1 MSDFRIDKI
10 TNRDG
15 SAGTQIAGIST
26 FSGTSGMIIPNGPT
40 EYRGGRGRGVI
51 GGQGWT
57 ANIEGL
63 RYIEIATTGNAIDF
77 GDMAVGRNGGA
88 GAASATRGVFAG
100 GYDPAPPSPYSAGD
114 QTSIEYTV
122 ISSKGGASSF
132 GDLQLKNSGLKG
144 CSDNI
149 RALWMG
155 GKWGGAFSGDSEIE
169 YSTIATTGDSST
181 FGYLRSGKEYAEN
194 PGCFASTTRGVVG
207 AGFNTGGGSPWAG
220 YQNSIDYVTIQ
231 TLGNSQEFGNLTQA
245 RGRCAGLASPTR
257 GVFLGGNSAPA
268 EITDTIDYIT
278 IATLGNAADFGNLTA
293 NRKLMNSV
301 SSHTRGV
308 VAGGTAPSD
317 VNIIE
322 YITIATTGNSV
333 DFGDM
338 PNVGSNGVSCSDCHG
353 GIL

>member
-10 TNRDG
+10 TNRVGD
-15 SAGTQIAGIST
+15 AGTQICGVST
-26 FSGTSGMIIPNGPT
+26 FSGTSGMIMPGGPT

-57 ANIEGL
+57 ANIHDI
-63 RYIEIATTGNAIDF
+63 RYIEIATLGNAQDF
-77 GDMAVGRNGGA
+77 GDLAVARNSAG
-88 GAASATRGVFAG
+88 GAASATRGLWAG
-100 GYDPAPPSPYSAGD
+100 GYDPSAPSPYSNGW
-114 QTSIEYTV
+114 QTSIEYTT
-122 ISSKGGASSF
+122 ISSQGGANTF
-132 GDLQLKNSGLKG
+132 GDLSVTNGGLKG

-155 GKWGGAFSGDSEIE
+155 GQWNSAWSGDSEIE
-169 YSTIATTGDSST
+169 YSIIASQGNSST
-181 FGYLRSGKEYAEN
+181 FGYLRPGMEYSNN
-194 PGCFASTTRGVVG
+194 PGCFSSTTRGVVG

-231 TLGNSQEFGNLTQA
+231 TLGNSQEFGNLTEA

-257 GVFLGGNSAPA
+257 GVFLGGDSAPT
-268 EITDTIDYIT
+268 EITDRIDYIT
-278 IATLGNAADFGNLTA
+278 IATLGNATDFGNLTA
-293 NRKLMNSV
+293 NRKLMNGV
-301 SSHTRGV
+301 ASHTRGV

-322 YITIATTGNSV
+322 YITIATTGNSA

-338 PNVGSNGVSCSDCHG
+338 PNAGANGASFSDCHG
-353 GIL
+353 GLV